1 MESNRK
7 NVRSILIIDDD
18 EDDFDLV
25 SEALQEINP
34 SISVTYV
41 NSCEQ
46 VLQYRNQ
53 SFDLI
58 LLDINMPL
66 HDGFFW
72 LRSIRDHGYKD
83 LPIIM
88 YTNSLS
94 PAHISKAY
102 EEGANLFF
110 NKPESFSTL
119 IKGLQKLINLDWSS
133 PFSITKNY
141 SQNGLYKAFNG

>member
-1 MESNRK
+1 MEHNRK

-18 EDDFDLV
+18 EDDFELV
-25 SEALQEINP
+25 NEALQEINP
-34 SISVTYV
+34 SISVTYI

-110 NKPESFSTL
+110 NPSR
-119 IKGLQKLINLDWSS
+119 
-133 PFSITKNY
+133 
-141 SQNGLYKAFNG
+141 KAFPAC